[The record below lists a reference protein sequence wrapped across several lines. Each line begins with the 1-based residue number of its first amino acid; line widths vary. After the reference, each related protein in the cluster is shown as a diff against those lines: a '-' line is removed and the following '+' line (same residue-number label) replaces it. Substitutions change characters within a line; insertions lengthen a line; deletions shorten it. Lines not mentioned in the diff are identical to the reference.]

1 MQLIV
6 AVFALVALCSAT
18 PHGEFPR
25 QPYRIPL
32 HKISAVRKT
41 LTDVKTSVQA
51 LGSKYAVP
59 GYGFRH
65 PVTGEPVPIPLIDYM
80 DAQYYGMIGIG
91 NPEQP
96 FGVVFDTGSSN
107 LWVPSKKCP
116 ITNVACMLH
125 RKYDATKSSEY
136 VANGTDFAIHYGTGS
151 LEGFVSQDTV
161 TLGTVKVKNQLFAEA
176 MKQPGLVFVAAH
188 FDGILGLG
196 YSSISV
202 NGITPVFDNMV
213 KQELIPAP
221 IFSFYIKRHIGA
233 NDEEGGELLFG
244 GSDPSKYKGDFVYAP
259 VTEQGYWEFKM
270 DGLTVGSSEFCS
282 GGCNVIADS
291 GTSLLAGP
299 TEEVKALQEAIGA
312 KPFVNGEYTV
322 DCAEIPNLPVIDFKI
337 AGKAFRL
344 TGEEYVLKVST
355 GGQEMCLSGFIG
367 LDVPPPRG
375 PLWILGDVFMGQ
387 FYTEF
392 DMGNNRVGFA
402 ELAV

>member
-1 MQLIV
+1 MIV
-6 AVFALVALCSAT
+6 GVLALVALCSAT
-18 PHGEFPR
+18 PHGQFPR

-32 HKISAVRKT
+32 HKIDTVRKT
-41 LTDVKTSVQA
+41 LNDVKSSVQA
-51 LGSKYAVP
+51 LAIKYNVP
-59 GYGFRH
+59 TKGD
-65 PVTGEPVPIPLIDYM
+65 PVPIPLIDFM

-91 NPEQP
+91 EPAQP

-125 RKYDATKSSEY
+125 RKYDSTQSSGY
-136 VANGTDFAIHYGTGS
+136 VENGTDFEIHYGTGS
-151 LEGFVSQDTV
+151 LTGFVSQDTV
-161 TLGTVKVKNQLFAEA
+161 TLGSVGVKSQLFAEA
-176 MKQPGLVFVAAH
+176 MHQPGLVFVAAH

-213 KQELIPAP
+213 KQGLVPAP
-221 IFSFYIKRHIGA
+221 IFSFWIKRHISGG
-233 NDEEGGELLFG
+233 DEEGGELLLG
-244 GSDPSKYKGDFVYAP
+244 GSDPSKYKGDFVY
-259 VTEQGYWEFKM
+259 VDVSEQGYWEFKM
-270 DGLTVGSSEFCS
+270 DGITVGDAEFCN
-282 GGCNVIADS
+282 GGCNAIADS

-299 TEEVKALQEAIGA
+299 TEEVKALQEKIGA
-312 KPFVNGEYTV
+312 KPFANGEYTV
-322 DCAEIPNLPVIDFKI
+322 DCASIPDLPDIDFKLG
-337 AGKAFRL
+337 GKAFRL
-344 TGEEYVLKVST
+344 TGAEYVLKVSSA
-355 GGQEMCLSGFIG
+355 GQEICLSGFIG

-392 DMGNNRVGFA
+392 DQGNNRVGFA